1 MHAARPRRPR
11 SAQRK
16 APEPAPPEWAY
27 RRLVGAV
34 ILRAVRDLHEPAWR
48 YDAAHWLAHE
58 GGEWALL
65 LDLDVTKLKL
75 CKDTKGQDQ

>member
-1 MHAARPRRPR
+1 MHAARPRTR
-11 SAQRK
+11 RK
-16 APEPAPPEWAY
+16 AAQEPASPEWAY

-58 GGEWALL
+58 GAEWGMLI
-65 LDLDVTKLKL
+65 DVDIEKWIQ
-75 CKDTKGQDQ
+75 DTKGRKV

>member
-1 MHAARPRRPR
+1 MHAARPRPR
-11 SAQRK
+11 RKPVRK
-16 APEPAPPEWAY
+16 APEPVEPEWAY

-58 GGEWALL
+58 GSEWALL
-65 LDLDVTKLKL
+65 LDLDVTKL
-75 CKDTKGQDQ
+75 DV

>member
-1 MHAARPRRPR
+1 MHAARPRPRRRPA
-11 SAQRK
+11 SKAERK
-16 APEPAPPEWAY
+16 APEPATPEWAY

-65 LDLDVTKLKL
+65 LDLDVTKLKV
-75 CKDTKGQDQ
+75 